1 MKKNISDLF
10 QKMIMIA
17 INHQHFLEESF
28 KSPLITL
35 TQDLVTQL
43 DNTIGLVN
51 YGFNEVEELQKLVNT
66 KCIAKRYGYSLDQKE
81 LEKILSNQSEENPDK
96 GLYMTFYNK
105 TIQAGI
111 IASLLAD
118 SFYSES
124 ALSDNTLADIAD
136 ELYVYCANG
145 GDQEELFNLVK
156 KEFKKIAR
164 D

>member
-1 MKKNISDLF
+1 MRKNISDLF

-43 DNTIGLVN
+43 DNTIGLAN

-66 KCIAKRYGYSLDQKE
+66 KCIAIKYGYSLDQKE
-81 LEKILSNQSEENPDK
+81 LEKILSNQSEENLEK
-96 GLYMTFYNK
+96 CLYMTFYNK
-105 TIQAGI
+105 TIQAGS

-118 SFYSES
+118 SFHSES
-124 ALSDNTLADIAD
+124 ALSDCTLADIAD

-145 GDQEELFNLVK
+145 GDLEELFNLVK
-156 KEFKKIAR
+156 KEFKKMAK